1 MNYRHVYMLIINH
14 AKSEMK
20 NGLRP
25 INRSQYSKHWRNKGF
40 YFEFH
45 HILPKSLFPNW
56 SKKHSNL
63 VCLTAREHYFCH
75 ELLVKIYPSNQM
87 FFAIFAFIN
96 RPNTDLKNYKITM
109 RQYEKLKKIESE
121 IKSIS
126 QKGRITYNNLSEEQK
141 SAIKKSASIRF
152 KTFWENLPE
161 GERDRLNTIRIESLK
176 QSWAIHYNERV
187 DKFHKYMLTEEYKIS
202 REKYKNTMNSKS
214 KEEIKEINNKKG
226 KAALGKKWFNNG
238 EIQVLSYECP
248 EGFTPGRLSLSEEKL
263 QHYRDVRNKNNVGSK
278 ISKSLLSRTEE
289 EKKESIK
296 KRQETLKNKSELQ
309 KLEELKSR
317 KETISKRTKEENIRI
332 RQKQL
337 ETMRKNGYIFK
348 KDIKDE

>member
-1 MNYRHVYMLIINH
+1 M
-14 AKSEMK
+14 
-20 NGLRP
+20 
-25 INRSQYSKHWRNKGF
+25 
-40 YFEFH
+40 
-45 HILPKSLFPNW
+45 
-56 SKKHSNL
+56 
-63 VCLTAREHYFCH
+63 CLTAREHYFCH
-75 ELLVKIYPSNQM
+75 ELLIKIYPSNQM

-141 SAIKKSASIRF
+141 NAIKESASIRF
-152 KTFWENLPE
+152 KTFWENLSE
-161 GERDRLNTIRIESLK
+161 EERNRLNTIRIESLK
-176 QSWAIHYNERV
+176 QSWAIHHNERV

-214 KEEIKEINNKKG
+214 KEEIKEINDKKG
-226 KAALGKKWFNNG
+226 KATLGKKWFNNG
-238 EIQVLSYECP
+238 EIQVLRYECP
-248 EGFTPGRLSLSEEKL
+248 EGFTPGRLPLLGEKL
-263 QHYRDVRNKNNVGSK
+263 QHYIDVRNEHNVGDK

-289 EKKESIK
+289 EKKESNRK
-296 KRQETLKNKSELQ
+296 KQETIKNKSEAQ
-309 KLEELKSR
+309 KSKEAKKR

-337 ETMRKNGYIFK
+337 ETMRKNGYTFK